1 MRDGRRPNE
10 ADGKLS
16 SLGRADP
23 SGSAGGSPGTRRHRT
38 GRQLGPPAQPAV
50 QPGTPRPC
58 CPGHSSRTHEPANAT
73 PNLGEDSGTAVDGD
87 WGGGGGG
94 GGGRTVRSSNTDPQA
109 LGGGPHAAWQRVH
122 GQADSRGRSRGHW
135 LGRREG
141 LPSSLSQTQRFGPQA
156 RPSAGPRI
164 TRAHTHGTQWGSHP
178 RAPLTSCCASGKQ
191 ITSVDTQDSTCC
203 QFTSRVSRT
212 SCKQSTSSSGLR
224 ITKSCNQSVRAG
236 PSPPSPSASDTT

>member
-94 GGGRTVRSSNTDPQA
+94 GGRQDSPLIQHRPPGPGWRPARSLAAGTWAGRQQRAVQRA
-109 LGGGPHAAWQRVH
+109 LA
-122 GQADSRGRSRGHW
+122 GQAGRASILTEPDTAIRPAGSPQ
-135 LGRREG
+135 RRSTDHTRTHARNTVG
-141 LPSSLSQTQRFGPQA
+141 LPSPRTVNQLLCVWQA
-156 RPSAGPRI
+156 DHQCGHAGQHVLPV
-164 TRAHTHGTQWGSHP
+164 HLPCLQNF
-178 RAPLTSCCASGKQ
+178 L
-191 ITSVDTQDSTCC
+191 
-203 QFTSRVSRT
+203 
-212 SCKQSTSSSGLR
+212 
-224 ITKSCNQSVRAG
+224 
-236 PSPPSPSASDTT
+236 